1 MKHPTIRA
9 AVAEDQ
15 PALMGIAE
23 ACGLFDADELED
35 FTQMTAGHFADPPQD
50 HHWLITETEDT
61 AIGAAYV
68 TPEALADG
76 VWNLWFIGLM
86 PAAQGKGQGSAL
98 LAHVEALATSS
109 SARLLLIETASGE
122 DFANTRGF
130 YLARGYNQ
138 EALIRDYHA
147 NGVDK
152 VVFRK
157 AL

>member
-1 MKHPTIRA
+1 
-9 AVAEDQ
+9 
-15 PALMGIAE
+15 
-23 ACGLFDADELED
+23 
-35 FTQMTAGHFADPPQD
+35 
-50 HHWLITETEDT
+50 
-61 AIGAAYV
+61 
-68 TPEALADG
+68 
-76 VWNLWFIGLM
+76 M

-130 YLARGYNQ
+130 SLARGYNQ
-138 EALIRDYHA
+138 EALIRDYYA